1 MSTFKSDDIYEVQAV
16 RKACDLLKAFQAP
29 DEVLRLGDLVSQ
41 QRRSACCTLWSS
53 RGFWR
58 KCAGMATGR

>member
-29 DEVLRLGDLVSQ
+29 DEVLRL
-41 QRRSACCTLWSS
+41 
-53 RGFWR
+53 
-58 KCAGMATGR
+58 